1 MHGSRFCA
9 ATSCARRC
17 FFTVSGKYEPPFTV
31 ASFATMTHWR
41 PSTTPTP
48 VTIPA
53 LGASPSYSSQAAS
66 AFSSRNEL
74 PGSTSRSIRARAV
87 ILARDLGRPLAQL
100 GDEFLHRHTGTLMS
114 GHDRRAPRPRRLLRS
129 GRGAGEPGA

>member
-31 ASFATMTHWR
+31 ASFATMTHCR
-41 PSTTPTP
+41 PATTPMP

-53 LGASPSYSSQAAS
+53 LGASPSYISHAAS
-66 AFSSRNEL
+66 AFSSRNVP
-74 PGSTSRSIRARAV
+74 PGSTSRSIRSRAV
-87 ILARDLGRPLAQL
+87 SFPRARWRSTEASPPP
-100 GDEFLHRHTGTLMS
+100 
-114 GHDRRAPRPRRLLRS
+114 RATSAVRSRSSATSSSMCAVRLRVDM
-129 GRGAGEPGA
+129 RGA